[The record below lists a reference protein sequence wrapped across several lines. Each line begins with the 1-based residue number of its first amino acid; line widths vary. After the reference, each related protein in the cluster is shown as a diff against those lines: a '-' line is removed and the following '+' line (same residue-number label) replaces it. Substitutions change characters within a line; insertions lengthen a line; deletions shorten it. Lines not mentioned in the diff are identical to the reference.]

1 LVYEARVVRVLIGLP
16 GRIIRRGYKP
26 SHRFVQRYAE
36 SAEQRLARMRA
47 TADRLPAMV
56 EAIEYKPRR
65 IDERAV
71 EIEQDR
77 ARISHTRSYMS
88 PATGDIETGIIVEP
102 FLNKQ

>member
-1 LVYEARVVRVLIGLP
+1 
-16 GRIIRRGYKP
+16 
-26 SHRFVQRYAE
+26 
-36 SAEQRLARMRA
+36 
-47 TADRLPAMV
+47 MV

-77 ARISHTRSYMS
+77 ARISHPCSYMS
-88 PATGDIETGIIVEP
+88 SATVDIETGIIVEP